1 MMTQAA
7 ASTAIAG
14 AVSHIDVQ
22 FVGIRYAARD
32 THVFEF
38 ARPDR
43 GVLPVA
49 EPGAHVDLHL
59 PNRRSD
65 IRSQHRH

>member
-22 FVGIRYAARD
+22 LVGIRYAARD

-38 ARPDR
+38 AWP
-43 GVLPVA
+43 GHLALPAKGPIV
-49 EPGAHVDLHL
+49 
-59 PNRRSD
+59 
-65 IRSQHRH
+65 